1 MLKERILLIELNNG
15 DIGSRVARSEL
26 YESLCT
32 PYLCGKKFHY
42 FAIMKSIAIV
52 FSFLF
57 LLSAC
62 NNSEEAKPKSDND
75 MDAARN
81 FLDAALK
88 GDYKDASAY
97 MLKDSANLEYLNV
110 TERGYQRLSPDERSR
125 LKAASLRFFDTR
137 QVNDSTTIT
146 IFANSYKNDKDTL
159 RIIRANGRWL
169 VDLKYLFEHDTDTSS
184 YNQKNKIDTIQ
195 K

>member
-1 MLKERILLIELNNG
+1 
-15 DIGSRVARSEL
+15 
-26 YESLCT
+26 
-32 PYLCGKKFHY
+32 
-42 FAIMKSIAIV
+42 
-52 FSFLF
+52 
-57 LLSAC
+57 
-62 NNSEEAKPKSDND
+62 

-125 LKAASLRFFDTR
+125 LKVASLRFFDTR

>member
-1 MLKERILLIELNNG
+1 
-15 DIGSRVARSEL
+15 
-26 YESLCT
+26 
-32 PYLCGKKFHY
+32 
-42 FAIMKSIAIV
+42 MKSIALV

-57 LLSAC
+57 LLIAC
-62 NNSEEAKPKSDND
+62 NNDEEAKTKSDND

-88 GDYKDASAY
+88 GDYKVASAY

-110 TERGYQRLSPDERSR
+110 TERSYHRLSPDEKSR
-125 LKAASLRFFDTR
+125 LKAASLRFFDTK

-159 RIIRANGRWL
+159 RIVRANGRWL
-169 VDLKYLFEHDTDTSS
+169 VDLKYLFEHGTDTSS
-184 YNQKNKIDTIQ
+184 YYQKNKIDTIQ